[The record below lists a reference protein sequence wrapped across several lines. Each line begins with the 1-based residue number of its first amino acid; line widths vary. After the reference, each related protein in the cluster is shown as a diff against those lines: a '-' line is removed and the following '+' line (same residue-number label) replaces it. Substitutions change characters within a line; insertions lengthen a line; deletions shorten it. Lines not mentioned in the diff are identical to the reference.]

1 MTFLSSVLF
10 VRTMICPS
18 AVHLPLRHL
27 VFKTNRKKQ
36 CQQFYFLENIQIVQ
50 IQILLLKFL
59 EKHKVVGDKNDKM
72 KMDRCFLID
81 GKPNGQILMDHGT
94 ENKKWFR

>member
-1 MTFLSSVLF
+1 MTFLSSVLS

-27 VFKTNRKKQ
+27 VFKTNRKKTMSAI
-36 CQQFYFLENIQIVQ
+36 FFENIQIVQ